1 MISSQLRMRRFENG
15 TRDPAMISAILDQIS
30 IVHVGCFMVY
40 PQFSSS

>member
-15 TRDPAMISAILDQIS
+15 IRDPAVISAILDQIS